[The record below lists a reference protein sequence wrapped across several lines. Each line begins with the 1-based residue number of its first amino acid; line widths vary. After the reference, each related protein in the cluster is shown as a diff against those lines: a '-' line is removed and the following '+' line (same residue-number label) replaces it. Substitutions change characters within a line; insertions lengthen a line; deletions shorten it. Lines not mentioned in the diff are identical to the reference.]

1 MKIEIQKSVVEK
13 YPDYS
18 MGIIYLSVKDIDC
31 DSLKNKLKDAPKDF
45 PPNKEAVEAKWRQI
59 YSDMNASPKRIASVA
74 SLWGLIDRHG
84 ELQNINFFVDAY
96 NYISIHHG
104 IPMGGYDITNLPED
118 NITLRYASKGDK
130 FQPLGL
136 NQIEKIKDEREIV
149 YYSGE
154 QVICRYWNNKDSDIS
169 KITDDT
175 QEVVI
180 IFDYI
185 GERDGLVSAMDELIA
200 IISDS
205 CCVVTSS
212 KSILNSEKLSD
223 VVC

>member
-1 MKIEIQKSVVEK
+1 MKIEIQKNVVDK

-18 MGIIYLSVKDIDC
+18 MGIVYLSVKNIDY

-45 PPNKEAVEAKWRQI
+45 PPNKEAIEAKWQQI
-59 YSDMNASPKRIASVA
+59 YADMNASTKRLASVT
-74 SLWGLIDRHG
+74 SLWSLIDRYG

-104 IPMGGYDITNLPED
+104 IPMGGYDITSLPEG

-169 KITDDT
+169 KITNNT

-185 GERDGLVSAMDELIA
+185 GEKNGLISAMDELIA
-200 IISDS
+200 LISDS
-205 CCVVTSS
+205 CSVVASN
-212 KSILNSEKLSD
+212 KLILNAEKLSD
-223 VVC
+223 FVC